1 MGKYTIHVSAD
12 HINNSDRGEAR
23 SCMVANA
30 LRDQLDLP
38 SVVIE
43 TSYRST
49 VIYKEG
55 PRGGKGKRIGSIK
68 HRDLADKITD
78 FDSGFKTTD
87 GLNPFDFEIEFPDDW
102 REKLRG

>member
-12 HINNSDRGEAR
+12 HINNSDIGQGR

-38 SVVIE
+38 SVVID
-43 TSYRST
+43 TSYT
-49 VIYKEG
+49 ITNFYKKG
-55 PRGGKGKRIGSIK
+55 PRGGRGKRIGSIK
-68 HRDLADKITD
+68 HRDLAGKITD
-78 FDSGFKTTD
+78 FDSGLKTTD
-87 GLNPFDFEIEFPDDW
+87 GLDPFEFEIEFPDDW